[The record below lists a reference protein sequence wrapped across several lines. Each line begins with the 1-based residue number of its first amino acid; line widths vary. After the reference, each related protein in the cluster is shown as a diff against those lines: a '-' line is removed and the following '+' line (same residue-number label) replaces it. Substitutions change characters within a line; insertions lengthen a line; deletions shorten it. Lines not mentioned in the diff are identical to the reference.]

1 MLGAPTDHESFSGST
16 LGLKAGNLR
25 IIPRSSTR
33 ARRLILRFLN
43 ADTLELVLPEGV
55 RLKQAAD
62 FLVKHATWIR
72 EARARWAAG
81 SEEHERGLPSRIHL
95 HAIQETWQVQGT
107 FAEGSKL
114 RLAERPPGRLL
125 ELHGS
130 IDRRHLWSALLQTWL
145 KRKAKVVLVPWLE
158 RIASRTGFDYR
169 RVTVRLQRSRW
180 GSCSSRQHINLNAR
194 LLLVA
199 PELVD
204 YLLIHE
210 LCHTRELNHS
220 RRFWRLV
227 ERHCPEYKNLDR
239 KLNVASRELPDWSQF
254 QIYR

>member
-1 MLGAPTDHESFSGST
+1 MLSAPTDHDLLSGSNF
-16 LGLKAGNLR
+16 GLQAGNLR
-25 IIPRSSTR
+25 VILRSSTR

-55 RLKQAAD
+55 RLKQATD
-62 FLVKHATWIR
+62 FLDKHAAWIR
-72 EARARWAAG
+72 EARERWAAG
-81 SEEHERGLPSRIHL
+81 SEERERGLPSRIHL
-95 HAIQETWQVQGT
+95 HAIKELWHVKGT
-107 FAEGSKL
+107 FAPGTKV
-114 RLAERPPGRLL
+114 RLAERPPGHLL
-125 ELHGS
+125 ELQGRL
-130 IDRRHLWSALLQTWL
+130 DRPHLWSALLQTWL
-145 KRKAKVVLVPWLE
+145 KRKANVVLVPWLE
-158 RIASRTGFDYR
+158 RIAKRTGLDYR

-180 GSCSSRQHINLNAR
+180 GSCSCRQHLNLNAR

-220 RRFWRLV
+220 RRFWLLV
-227 ERHCPEYKNLDR
+227 ERHCPEYKELDR
-239 KLNVASRELPDWSQF
+239 QLNVASRELPHWSQR